1 MNPPKSR
8 YPIWSEKIID
18 MLQMKSSNFPM
29 IFRFPKNK
37 PMSKQENSPFCFTLI
52 EMISI
57 FTVIAFCHQFFVFLF
72 TLKTCRGNFLK
83 NIYLYHATRARLLS
97 YFFSYQMRAPE
108 PNKWKMLWRW
118 FGFFLCW
125 CLPFSNSLLTLGQDL
140 VFTTAVNRWPL

>member
-8 YPIWSEKIID
+8 YPIDGLKKMIICF
-18 MLQMKSSNFPM
+18 KWNSSNFPM

-37 PMSKQENSPFCFTLI
+37 PMSKQENSPFCSTLI

-83 NIYLYHATRARLLS
+83 NIYLYHATRVMLFS
-97 YFFSYQMRAPE
+97 YFLFYQIYQMGAPE
-108 PNKWKMLWRW
+108 IKRNVVEMIWLLLVSRTVFK
-118 FGFFLCW
+118 
-125 CLPFSNSLLTLGQDL
+125 FSADL
-140 VFTTAVNRWPL
+140 S